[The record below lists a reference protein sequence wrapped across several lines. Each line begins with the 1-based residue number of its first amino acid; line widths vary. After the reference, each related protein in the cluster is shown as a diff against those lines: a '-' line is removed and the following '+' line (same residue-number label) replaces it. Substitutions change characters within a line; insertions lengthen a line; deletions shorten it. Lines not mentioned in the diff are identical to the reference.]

1 MRADPD
7 PPPTFWY
14 GLDEASSRAGALTQV
29 ASMLDAMT
37 PQQIKSK
44 VGIRELHDQLSRYVR
59 HVREGGEVVVT
70 MHGKAVARLTPI
82 EDRPDPL
89 ADLRARGLVTEPAR
103 PKRPIDP
110 GALVQASGSVS
121 ELVRDQRR

>member
-1 MRADPD
+1 
-7 PPPTFWY
+7 
-14 GLDEASSRAGALTQV
+14 
-29 ASMLDAMT
+29 MT
-37 PQQIKSK
+37 PQRLKVE

-82 EDRPDPL
+82 ERPDPL
-89 ADLRARGLVTEPAR
+89 ADLRARGLVTEPTR

-110 GALVQASGSVS
+110 DALVQASGSVS